1 MARIPKKTKKVSLYL
16 TERQYDAMYEKA
28 SLLGIGVSV
37 MVSLAVNQYIEN
49 DNTYYPTNEELRQI
63 KMAEIK
69 PKN

>member
-1 MARIPKKTKKVSLYL
+1 
-16 TERQYDAMYEKA
+16 MYEKA